1 MLGRTSDAEH
11 QQLLPKET
19 IEKNPEDQQL
29 DWEESTEVAAAERER
44 ERESRMSGRSFVA
57 GPIAV
62 AVAIFVVWLG
72 FTGFVVVPPGE
83 LAVVVTLVSVL
94 MLLF

>member
-1 MLGRTSDAEH
+1 MLGWTSDAEH

-19 IEKNPEDQQL
+19 IVENPEDQQL
-29 DWEESTEVAAAERER
+29 DWEESTEVAAAER